1 MFKVKIGYY
10 PELLTPETMKFLGN
24 TKSQI
29 TENKNDE
36 NVPHL
41 GINELVPVHCN
52 IVKNNHHQKARVF
65 YTFIPNESLW

>member
-1 MFKVKIGYY
+1 
-10 PELLTPETMKFLGN
+10 MKFLGN

-29 TENKNDE
+29 IENKNDK

-41 GINELVPVHCN
+41 RINELVPVHCN

>member
-1 MFKVKIGYY
+1 
-10 PELLTPETMKFLGN
+10 MKFLGN

-65 YTFIPNESLW
+65 YTFISNESLW